1 MNLQRFLSAA
11 LSPRELETAVPEL
24 VGTLFDTDGEPAV
37 WTVRGL
43 TAAELGRA
51 KHASEEGL
59 DTIKALVQAMA
70 GDGSDKA
77 MQIRK
82 AFGIGDDDVPQNI
95 SYRIEVLAA
104 GSVSPALGAQ
114 NRDVVV
120 KLAEAFP
127 TTFYDLSN
135 KVLNLTGQGAVLGKP
150 KRSGKTTP

>member
-24 VGTLFDTDGEPAV
+24 VGTLFDTEGEPAV

-59 DTIKALVQAMA
+59 DTVKALVQAMA
-70 GDGSDKA
+70 GDGDKA
-77 MQIRK
+77 AQIRK
-82 AFGIGDDDVPQNI
+82 AFGLGDDDVPQNI
-95 SYRIEVLAA
+95 SYRIEVLTA

-135 KVLNLTGQGAVLGKP
+135 KVLNLTGQGAVLGKSR
-150 KRSGKTTP
+150 RSGRTTP

>member
-24 VGTLFDTDGEPAV
+24 VGTLFDAEGEPAV

-51 KHASEEGL
+51 KQASEEGL

-70 GDGSDKA
+70 GDGDKA
-77 MQIRK
+77 AQIRK
-82 AFGIGDDDVPQNI
+82 AFGLGDDDVPQNI
-95 SYRIEVLAA
+95 SYRIELLAA

-127 TTFYDLSN
+127 ITFYDLSN
-135 KVLNLTGQGAVLGKP
+135 KVLNLTGEGAVLGKP

>member
-43 TAAELGRA
+43 TAAGLGRA

-70 GDGSDKA
+70 GDGDKA
-77 MQIRK
+77 AQIRK
-82 AFGIGDDDVPQNI
+82 AFGLGDDDVPQNI
-95 SYRIEVLAA
+95 SYRIEVLTA

>member
-24 VGTLFDTDGEPAV
+24 VGTLFDDGEKPI

-51 KHASEEGL
+51 KQASEEGL

-70 GDGSDKA
+70 GDGDKA
-77 MQIRK
+77 AQIRK
-82 AFGIGDDDVPQNI
+82 AFGLGDDDVPQNI

-135 KVLNLTGQGAVLGKP
+135 KVLNLTGQGAVLGKSR
-150 KRSGKTTP
+150 RSGKTTA

>member
-11 LSPRELETAVPEL
+11 LAPRELDTAVPEL
-24 VGTLFDTDGEPAV
+24 AGTLFDDGEKPI

-51 KHASEEGL
+51 KQASEEGL

-70 GDGSDKA
+70 GDGDKA
-77 MQIRK
+77 AQIRK
-82 AFGIGDDDVPQNI
+82 AFGLGDDDVPQNI

>member
-24 VGTLFDTDGEPAV
+24 VGTLFDAEGEPAV

-51 KHASEEGL
+51 KQASEEGL

-70 GDGSDKA
+70 GDGDKA
-77 MQIRK
+77 AQIRK
-82 AFGIGDDDVPQNI
+82 AFGLGDDDVPQNI

>member
-11 LSPRELETAVPEL
+11 LAPRELDTAAPEL
-24 VGTLFDTDGEPAV
+24 VGTLFDTAEEAV
-37 WTVRGL
+37 WKVRGL

-51 KHASEEGL
+51 KQASEEGL
-59 DTIKALVQAMA
+59 DTVKALVQAMA
-70 GDGSDKA
+70 GDGDKA
-77 MQIRK
+77 AQIRK
-82 AFGIGDDDVPQNI
+82 AFGLGDDDVPQNI

-104 GSVSPALGAQ
+104 GSVSPAIGTE